1 MNPYVDGR
9 WFRPVRGVGIV
20 AIVFIWLATAV
31 TFVLPFVIIHAIDV
45 INEGVTDEGPVD
57 PVVENAV
64 ATLGLTVLV
73 AVVVYLLA
81 GFLYWVW
88 SWRARCNAEGLA
100 GRRSQDLA
108 RAWTFWG
115 WLCPIVN
122 LWFPCQILL
131 DIHRVSDLREPRR
144 AGMVIAW
151 WICLL
156 GAYVVPSIVLNVSAR
171 GASRQEIVDR
181 LPVTGTVASVV
192 GMALLITAAVLIT
205 VAIRR
210 ISDWQSTPR
219 ERAPEW
225 AM

>member
-9 WFRPVRGVGIV
+9 WFRPVRGVGVV
-20 AIVFIWLATAV
+20 AIVFIWLATAA
-31 TFVLPFVIIHAIDV
+31 TFVLAFVIVHTIDV
-45 INEGVTDEGPVD
+45 INRRLTGEGPVD
-57 PVVENAV
+57 PVVANA
-64 ATLGLTVLV
+64 AGTLSVTILV
-73 AVVVYLLA
+73 VVVVYVLA
-81 GFLYWVW
+81 GFLYWMW

-156 GAYVVPSIVLNVSAR
+156 GAYVMPSIVLNISAR
-171 GASRQEIVDR
+171 GASRQEVVDR
-181 LPVTGTVASVV
+181 LPMTGAAASVV
-192 GMALLITAAVLIT
+192 GLALLVAAAVLIT
-205 VAIRR
+205 VVIRR
-210 ISDWQSTPR
+210 IGDWQTTPR
-219 ERAPEW
+219 EQAPGW